1 MNISLACDHGGVEL
15 KEAIKAHLKKRGF
28 TFVGTTIVYSLLQSA
43 GLVDD
48 HLKGCGWHASCR
60 PPE

>member
-1 MNISLACDHGGVEL
+1 MKRFTPSYIAPKRPLTVDD
-15 KEAIKAHLKKRGF
+15 LKKRGF

-48 HLKGCGWHASCR
+48 HLKGCSWHASCR

>member
-1 MNISLACDHGGVEL
+1 MPTCPPPPRSPTCISRD
-15 KEAIKAHLKKRGF
+15 LKKRGF

-48 HLKGCGWHASCR
+48 HLKGCGWHASRR